1 MNSKNL
7 KYKIIIIYLIAIN
20 IIGIIVN
27 IADKQKAKHGKWRI
41 PEATLWAIALLG
53 GSVGSYATMKT
64 IRHKTKH
71 KSFMIGFP
79 LIIVFQ
85 FAIITFILFKTEFGS
100 F

>member
-1 MNSKNL
+1 M

-27 IADKQKAKHGKWRI
+27 IADKQKAKRGKWRV

>member
-1 MNSKNL
+1 M

-41 PEATLWAIALLG
+41 PEATLWTIALLG
-53 GSVGSYATMKT
+53 GSVRSYATMKA

-79 LIIVFQ
+79 LIISFQ
-85 FAIITFILFKTEFGS
+85 CAIITFLLFKTEFGS

>member
-1 MNSKNL
+1 M

-20 IIGIIVN
+20 LIGIIIN

-41 PEATLWAIALLG
+41 PEATLWTIALLG

-79 LIIVFQ
+79 LIISFQ
-85 FAIITFILFKTEFGS
+85 CAIITFLLLKTEFGS

>member
-1 MNSKNL
+1 M

-41 PEATLWAIALLG
+41 PEATLWAIAFLG
-53 GSVGSYATMKT
+53 GSIGNYATMKT

-79 LIIVFQ
+79 LIIGFQ
-85 FAIITFILFKTEFGS
+85 CVIITFLLFKTEFGS

>member
-1 MNSKNL
+1 M

-20 IIGIIVN
+20 IIGIVLN

-41 PEATLWAIALLG
+41 PEATLWTIALLG
-53 GSVGSYATMKT
+53 GSLGSYVTMKT

-79 LIIVFQ
+79 LIIDFQ
-85 FAIITFILFKTEFGS
+85 SAIIAFLLFKTEFGS

>member
-1 MNSKNL
+1 M
-7 KYKIIIIYLIAIN
+7 KYKIIIIYLITIN
-20 IIGIIVN
+20 IIGIVVN

-41 PEATLWAIALLG
+41 PEATLWTIALLG
-53 GSVGSYATMKT
+53 GSLGSYITMKT

-79 LIIVFQ
+79 VIIIFQ
-85 FAIITFILFKTEFGS
+85 SAIITFLLFKTEFGS

>member
-1 MNSKNL
+1 M
-7 KYKIIIIYLIAIN
+7 KYKIIIIYFIAIN

-27 IADKQKAKHGKWRI
+27 IADKQKAKRGKWRI

-53 GSVGSYATMKT
+53 GSVGSYAAMKT

-85 FAIITFILFKTEFGS
+85 FAIIIFLLFKTEFGS

>member
-1 MNSKNL
+1 M

-27 IADKQKAKHGKWRI
+27 IWDKQKAKHGKWRI